1 MREIVAN
8 PAGVVL
14 WAIPH
19 YAGETRMSYRKA
31 SYVVCAIVLCLA
43 ACLVAQQKKNP
54 GYTDTAILPGQKWH
68 VHDSNRPHPN
78 AVKPGKVLGA
88 PPSDATVLFDGTDL
102 SRWMQR
108 GRGEDR
114 GKEVEAKWK
123 VADGYFE
130 CAPGT
135 GALITREKF
144 GDVQL
149 HIEWMEPTEIKGQ
162 DQDRGN
168 SGVLLMDRYEIQVL
182 ESSAGLTYADGQ
194 AGALYGQW
202 PPLVNPIRPQGE
214 WQAYD
219 IIFDAPKFE
228 GEKLV
233 RPAFATVFFNGVLVH
248 HRKEILGT
256 MVHRAVAKYSPHG
269 DEEPLSLQDHGHKVR
284 YRNTW
289 IRRLQGY
296 DQPER

>member
-1 MREIVAN
+1 MTYRRALYAVC
-8 PAGVVL
+8 VL
-14 WAIPH
+14 A
-19 YAGETRMSYRKA
+19 
-31 SYVVCAIVLCLA
+31 LCLA
-43 ACLVAQQKKNP
+43 ACLVAQQPKKP
-54 GYTDTAILPGQKWH
+54 GYTDTPVLPGQPWH
-68 VHDSNRPHPN
+68 VHDSERPHPN
-78 AVKPGKVLGA
+78 TVKAGKLLGA
-88 PPSDATVLFDGTDL
+88 PPSDATILFDGADL
-102 SRWMQR
+102 SRWMRR
-108 GRGEDR
+108 GRKADR
-114 GKEVEAKWK
+114 GKELDPKWK
-123 VADGYFE
+123 VTDGYFE
-130 CAPGT
+130 VAPGT
-135 GALITREKF
+135 GSLVTREKF

-149 HIEWMEPTEIKGQ
+149 HIEWMEPPEIKGQ

-182 ESSAGLTYADGQ
+182 ESAVGVTYADGQ

-219 IIFDAPKFE
+219 IVFETPRFE
-228 GEKLV
+228 GEKLI
-233 RPAFATVFFNGVLVH
+233 RSAYATVFFNGVLVH

-256 MVHRAVAKYSPHG
+256 MVHRRVGKYSPHG
-269 DEEPLSLQDHGHKVR
+269 DEEPLSLQDHGYKVR

>member
-1 MREIVAN
+1 MK
-8 PAGVVL
+8 
-14 WAIPH
+14 
-19 YAGETRMSYRKA
+19 YRKA
-31 SYVVCAIVLCLA
+31 FYLVCAILVCLG
-43 ACLVAQQKKNP
+43 ACLVAQVKKNP
-54 GYTDTAILPGQKWH
+54 GYTDTPILPGQAWH

-78 AVKPGKVLGA
+78 MVKPGKVCGA
-88 PPSDATVLFDGTDL
+88 PPSDAAVLFDGSDL

-108 GRGEDR
+108 QG
-114 GKEVEAKWK
+114 GKEVDAKWK
-123 VADGYFE
+123 VKDGYFE
-130 CAPGT
+130 VAPGT
-135 GALITREKF
+135 GSLITREKF

-149 HIEWMEPTEIKGQ
+149 HIEWMEPLDIKGR

-182 ESSAGLTYADGQ
+182 ESYSNVTYADGQ

-202 PPLVNPIRPQGE
+202 PPLVNPMRPQGE

-219 IIFDAPKFE
+219 IVFEAPKFE

-233 RPAFATVFFNGVLVH
+233 RRAFATVFFNGVLVH
-248 HRKEILGT
+248 LRKEILGT
-256 MVHRAVAKYSPHG
+256 MVHREVAKYSPHA

-284 YRNTW
+284 YRNAW

>member
-1 MREIVAN
+1 
-8 PAGVVL
+8 
-14 WAIPH
+14 
-19 YAGETRMSYRKA
+19 MSYRKA
-31 SYVVCAIVLCLA
+31 FYLVCAISLCLA
-43 ACLVAQQKKNP
+43 ACLLAQQKKP
-54 GYTDTAILPGQKWH
+54 GYTDTAILPGQPWH

-78 AVKPGKVLGA
+78 MVQPGKVLGA
-88 PPSDATVLFDGTDL
+88 PPSDAMVLFDGSDL

-108 GRGEDR
+108 GRGADR
-114 GKEVEAKWK
+114 GKEVEPKWK
-123 VADGYFE
+123 VTDGYFE
-130 CAPGT
+130 VAPGT
-135 GALITREKF
+135 GSLVTRDKF
-144 GDVQL
+144 GDAQL
-149 HIEWMEPTEIKGQ
+149 HIEWMEPLEIKGQ

-182 ESSAGLTYADGQ
+182 ESFAGLTYAYGQ

-219 IIFDAPKFE
+219 IVFEAPKFE

-233 RPAFATVFFNGVLVH
+233 RSAYATVFFNGVLVH

-284 YRNTW
+284 YRNVW

>member
-1 MREIVAN
+1 M
-8 PAGVVL
+8 
-14 WAIPH
+14 
-19 YAGETRMSYRKA
+19 TYRNA
-31 SYVVCAIVLCLA
+31 SYLVTAVLA
-43 ACLVAQQKKNP
+43 AGLIAQQKQNP

-68 VHDSNRPHPN
+68 VHDSQRPHPN
-78 AVKPGKVLGA
+78 MVTPGKVPGA

-102 SRWMQR
+102 SRWLQH
-108 GRGEDR
+108 GRGAER
-114 GKEVEAKWK
+114 GKEVAAAWK

-135 GALITREKF
+135 GSLITREKF

-149 HIEWMEPTEIKGQ
+149 HIEWSEPADIQGQ

-182 ESSAGLTYADGQ
+182 DSWRNVTYADGQ
-194 AGALYGQW
+194 AASLYGQW
-202 PPLVNPIRPQGE
+202 PPLVNPIRPPGE
-214 WQAYD
+214 WQQYD
-219 IIFDAPKFE
+219 IVFEAPRFD

-233 RPAFATVFFNGVLVH
+233 RPAFATVLFNGVLVH

-256 MVHRAVAKYSPHG
+256 MVHRAVARYTAHG
-269 DEEPLSLQDHGHKVR
+269 VEEPLSLQDHGHRVR
-284 YRNTW
+284 YRNVW

>member
-1 MREIVAN
+1 M
-8 PAGVVL
+8 
-14 WAIPH
+14 
-19 YAGETRMSYRKA
+19 TYRKA
-31 SYVVCAIVLCLA
+31 FYLITAVALCLGA
-43 ACLVAQQKKNP
+43 GLVAQEQKKNP

-78 AVKPGKVLGA
+78 HVTPGPVLGA
-88 PPSDATVLFDGTDL
+88 PPSDAIVLFDGKDL
-102 SRWMQR
+102 SRWTQR
-108 GRGEDR
+108 GRGADR
-114 GKEVEAKWK
+114 GKMVDAKWK
-123 VADGYFE
+123 VVDGYFE
-130 CAPGT
+130 CEPGT
-135 GALITREKF
+135 GSLVTRDKF

-149 HIEWMEPTEIKGQ
+149 HIEWSEPKDIKGQ

-182 ESSAGLTYADGQ
+182 DSWKNVTYADGQ
-194 AGALYGQW
+194 AGSLYGQW
-202 PPLVNPIRPQGE
+202 PPLVNPTRAPGE

-219 IIFDAPKFE
+219 IIFEAPRFE

-233 RPAFATVFFNGVLVH
+233 RPAYATVLYNGVLVH

-269 DEEPLSLQDHGHKVR
+269 DQEPLSLQDHGHRVR

-289 IRRLQGY
+289 IRNLQPY

>member
-1 MREIVAN
+1 MR
-8 PAGVVL
+8 
-14 WAIPH
+14 
-19 YAGETRMSYRKA
+19 
-31 SYVVCAIVLCLA
+31 CCLA
-43 ACLVAQQKKNP
+43 ACLAQQKKNP
-54 GYTDTAILPGQKWH
+54 GYTDTAILPGQSWH

-78 AVKPGKVLGA
+78 AVQPGKVLGA

-108 GRGEDR
+108 GRGADR
-114 GKEVEAKWK
+114 DKMTDAKWR

-130 CAPGT
+130 CVPGT
-135 GALITREKF
+135 GSLITREKF

-149 HIEWMEPTEIKGQ
+149 HIEWMEPPEIKGQ

-182 ESSAGLTYADGQ
+182 ESSGGLTYADGQ

-219 IIFDAPKFE
+219 IVFRGSAVRRRE
-228 GEKLV
+228 AGEERLCH
-233 RPAFATVFFNGVLVH
+233 GVLQ
-248 HRKEILGT
+248 RSAGT
-256 MVHRAVAKYSPHG
+256 PPQRDSGHDGAPRGGQIQSARERRAALAAGSRAQGSIPEYVDPAVAR
-269 DEEPLSLQDHGHKVR
+269 VR
-284 YRNTW
+284 SGGAVAEL
-289 IRRLQGY
+289 RLDRQSSVTTRSSIF
-296 DQPER
+296 E

>member
-1 MREIVAN
+1 MTYRRA
-8 PAGVVL
+8 L
-14 WAIPH
+14 
-19 YAGETRMSYRKA
+19 YA
-31 SYVVCAIVLCLA
+31 VCALALCLA
-43 ACLVAQQKKNP
+43 ACLVAQQPKKP
-54 GYTDTAILPGQKWH
+54 GYTDTPVLPGQPWH
-68 VHDSNRPHPN
+68 VHDSERPHPN
-78 AVKPGKVLGA
+78 TVKAGKVLGA
-88 PPSDATVLFDGTDL
+88 PPSDATILFDGTDL

-108 GRGEDR
+108 GRGADR
-114 GKEVEAKWK
+114 GKELDPKWK
-123 VADGYFE
+123 VTDGYFE
-130 CAPGT
+130 VAPGT
-135 GALITREKF
+135 GSLVTREKF

-149 HIEWMEPTEIKGQ
+149 HIEWMEPPEITGQ

-182 ESSAGLTYADGQ
+182 ESAVGVTYADGQ

-219 IIFDAPKFE
+219 IVFETPRFE
-228 GEKLV
+228 GEKLI
-233 RPAFATVFFNGVLVH
+233 RSAYATVFFNGVLVH

-256 MVHRAVAKYSPHG
+256 MVHRRVAQYSPHG
-269 DEEPLSLQDHGHKVR
+269 DEEPLSLQDHGYKVR

>member
-1 MREIVAN
+1 
-8 PAGVVL
+8 
-14 WAIPH
+14 
-19 YAGETRMSYRKA
+19 
-31 SYVVCAIVLCLA
+31 VLCLA

-78 AVKPGKVLGA
+78 AVKPGKVLGCAAIRRDRCSSTA
-88 PPSDATVLFDGTDL
+88 PICRAGCTRVA
-102 SRWMQR
+102 
-108 GRGEDR
+108 GEER
-114 GKEVEAKWK
+114 GKEVDAKWK

-149 HIEWMEPTEIKGQ
+149 HIEWMEPAEIKGQ

>member
-1 MREIVAN
+1 MRAMVAN
-8 PAGVVL
+8 PAGVVP

-19 YAGETRMSYRKA
+19 YPGETCMSYRKA
-31 SYVVCAIVLCLA
+31 FYLVCATVLCLA

-54 GYTDTAILPGQKWH
+54 GYTDTAVLPGQKWH

-102 SRWMQR
+102 SRWMQH

-114 GKEVEAKWK
+114 GKEVDAKWK

-149 HIEWMEPTEIKGQ
+149 HIEWMEPPEIKGQ

-194 AGALYGQW
+194 AGALHG
-202 PPLVNPIRPQGE
+202 PL
-214 WQAYD
+214 A
-219 IIFDAPKFE
+219 AP
-228 GEKLV
+228 
-233 RPAFATVFFNGVLVH
+233 
-248 HRKEILGT
+248 
-256 MVHRAVAKYSPHG
+256 
-269 DEEPLSLQDHGHKVR
+269 
-284 YRNTW
+284 
-289 IRRLQGY
+289 
-296 DQPER
+296 

>member
-1 MREIVAN
+1 
-8 PAGVVL
+8 
-14 WAIPH
+14 
-19 YAGETRMSYRKA
+19 MSYRKA
-31 SYVVCAIVLCLA
+31 FYAVCAFALCLA

-88 PPSDATVLFDGTDL
+88 PPSDATVLFDGADL
-102 SRWMQR
+102 TRWMQR

-114 GKEVEAKWK
+114 GKDVDAKWK

-149 HIEWMEPTEIKGQ
+149 HIEWMEPPEIKGQ

-168 SGVLLMDRYEIQVL
+168 SGVLLMDRFEIQVL

>member
-1 MREIVAN
+1 MMYRNALYLVSVAALYVT
-8 PAGVVL
+8 AG
-14 WAIPH
+14 
-19 YAGETRMSYRKA
+19 
-31 SYVVCAIVLCLA
+31 
-43 ACLVAQQKKNP
+43 LVAQQKKNP

-68 VHDSNRPHPN
+68 VHDSERPHPN
-78 AVKPGKVLGA
+78 MVTPGKVPGA
-88 PPSDATVLFDGTDL
+88 PSSDAIVLFDGTDL
-102 SRWMQR
+102 SHWMQH
-108 GRGEDR
+108 GRGAER
-114 GKEVEAKWK
+114 GKEIDAAWK

-135 GALITREKF
+135 GSLITREKF

-149 HIEWMEPTEIKGQ
+149 HIEWSEPTDIQGQ

-182 ESSAGLTYADGQ
+182 DSWRNVTYADGQ
-194 AGALYGQW
+194 AASLYGQW
-202 PPLVNPIRPQGE
+202 PPLVNPIRPPGQ
-214 WQAYD
+214 WQLYD
-219 IIFDAPKFE
+219 IVFEAPRFD

-256 MVHRAVAKYSPHG
+256 MVHRAVAKYTAHG
-269 DEEPLSLQDHGHKVR
+269 LEEPLSLQDHGHKVR
-284 YRNTW
+284 YRNVW

-296 DQPER
+296 DQAER

>member
-1 MREIVAN
+1 M
-8 PAGVVL
+8 
-14 WAIPH
+14 
-19 YAGETRMSYRKA
+19 TYRRA
-31 SYVVCAIVLCLA
+31 SYLVCAIALCLA
-43 ACLVAQQKKNP
+43 VGLVAQQKKTP
-54 GYTDTAILPGQKWH
+54 GYTDTAILPGQNWH

-78 AVKPGKVLGA
+78 MVTPGKVLGA

-108 GRGEDR
+108 GRGADR
-114 GKEVEAKWK
+114 GKDVDAKWK

-130 CAPGT
+130 VAPGT
-135 GALITREKF
+135 GSLLTREKF

-149 HIEWMEPTEIKGQ
+149 HIEWSEPTDIKGQ

-182 ESSAGLTYADGQ
+182 DSWGNVTYADGQ
-194 AGALYGQW
+194 AGSLYGQW
-202 PPLVNPIRPQGE
+202 PPLVNPIRPPGE
-214 WQAYD
+214 WQSYD
-219 IIFDAPKFE
+219 IVFEGPRFE

-233 RPAFATVFFNGVLVH
+233 RPAYATLFFNGVLVH

-269 DEEPLSLQDHGHKVR
+269 NEEPLSLQDHGHKVR
-284 YRNTW
+284 YRNVW